1 VLCDFVHD
9 KAKRLFN
16 KYESAIKETKKGGND
31 VVSQRK
37 I

>member
-16 KYESAIKETKKGGND
+16 KYENVVKEKKILMANDKGGK
-31 VVSQRK
+31 Q
-37 I
+37 